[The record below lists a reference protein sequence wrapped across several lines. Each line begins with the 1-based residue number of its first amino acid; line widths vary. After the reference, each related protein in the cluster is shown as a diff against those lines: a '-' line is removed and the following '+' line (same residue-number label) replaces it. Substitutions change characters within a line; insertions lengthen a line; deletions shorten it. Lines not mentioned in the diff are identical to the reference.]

1 MNKDI
6 RKTTIAAALKYDG
19 KRDSAPRV
27 TARGKGA
34 IAEKIIELAKK
45 HKVPVKENPE
55 LAQILG
61 RLDIDEQI
69 PPELYKAVAEI
80 LAFVYSLN
88 ERYREHGPEGEKVR
102 GLEGEKGRRAEGQ
115 KIRR

>member
-1 MNKDI
+1 MNKD
-6 RKTTIAAALKYDG
+6 KKETTIAAALKYDG

-27 TARGKGA
+27 TAKGSGV

-45 HKVPVKENPE
+45 HKVPVKEDPA
-55 LAQILG
+55 LAQILS

-88 ERYREHGPEGEKVR
+88 ERYREQGPEGEKVMA
-102 GLEGEKGRRAEGQ
+102 EEQKVRR
-115 KIRR
+115 